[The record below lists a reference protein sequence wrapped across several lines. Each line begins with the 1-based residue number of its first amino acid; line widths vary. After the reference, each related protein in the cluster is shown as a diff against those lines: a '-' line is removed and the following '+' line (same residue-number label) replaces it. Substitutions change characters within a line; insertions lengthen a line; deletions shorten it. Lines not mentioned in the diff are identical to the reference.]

1 MAVLSVAGGFKKN
14 EIVGVSGQSGAEMQV
29 AEYFRV
35 FSYEL
40 RRGCAL
46 IKKQPGVSS
55 SKRVFL
61 GSSLL
66 VPEVIAGGGVR
77 AIIAGGGV
85 RAIEFLGSLKK
96 QRRKLP

>member
-1 MAVLSVAGGFKKN
+1 
-14 EIVGVSGQSGAEMQV
+14 MQV

-46 IKKQPGVSS
+46 TKKQPDVSS

-61 GSSLL
+61 GSPLS
-66 VPEVIAGGGVR
+66 VPE
-77 AIIAGGGV
+77 IIAGGGV